1 MTRTRWTGLGILTLV
16 LVLPPVLPRGN
27 AEVGVVRHH
36 GAAAEQPALTAGY
49 GRLSPAFR
57 HTIARVVSSSR
68 AAVDV
73 RGSTRSLVD
82 DLVRCATFDG
92 QRYCLGQGW
101 TDRTQAQVR
110 ARTAAMVSR
119 QAAAQAAPLRAAAS
133 EATGE
138 LSPLGALQQMARMSP
153 RMRAASER
161 VELTQAARS
170 VAKVWLI
177 RHQIQG
183 VALPAGFLAHHPE
196 VRQVGT
202 ATSSAG
208 SITSDFVGPVPQS
221 QRAWSK
227 RWRDYPPRAAVLSR
241 HDVSQQ
247 VRTYWCGPASMQMIA
262 WGWSGRKRSQQYWA
276 NRLGTTTSG
285 SSMTEMVNITNRYT
299 GWDRQ
304 SYAGPYI
311 SLDIGDWSFREWML
325 LMARHTVDYRAPV
338 ILNPVLLKQYFPYLD
353 HDGSGHFQVGRGY
366 EKRARNGP
374 LLGYFEPW
382 NQQRFHPDEP
392 FISRVQWRPAYRSYR
407 AIEANFHTVG
417 V

>member
-16 LVLPPVLPRGN
+16 LVVPPVLPRGN
-27 AEVGVVRHH
+27 AEGGAPEHR
-36 GAAAEQPALTAGY
+36 GAAVEDRTLTAGY
-49 GRLSPAFR
+49 GRLTPAFR
-57 HTIARVVSSSR
+57 RTIARVVSSSR
-68 AAVDV
+68 AAVDA
-73 RGSTRSLVD
+73 RGSTRTLVD

-101 TDRTQAQVR
+101 TDRTQTRVR
-110 ARTAAMVSR
+110 AQTAAMIHR
-119 QAAAQAAPLRAAAS
+119 QTAGRASPLRAAGS
-133 EATGE
+133 ESTGA
-138 LSPLGALQQMARMSP
+138 LSPLGALRQLARLSP
-153 RMRAASER
+153 RERAASER
-161 VELTQAARS
+161 AELTQAARS

-183 VALPAGFLAHHPE
+183 VPLPAGFLAHHPE
-196 VRQVGT
+196 VRQPRT
-202 ATSSAG
+202 ATTTAASM
-208 SITSDFVGPVPQS
+208 TSDFTGPVPQS
-221 QRAWSK
+221 QRAWAK
-227 RWRDYPPRAAVLSR
+227 RWRDYPPRAAVLNR

-262 WGWSGRKRSQQYWA
+262 WGWSGRRRSQQYWA
-276 NRLGTTTSG
+276 DKLGTTTSG
-285 SSMTEMVNITNRYT
+285 SSMGEMVNITNRYT

-311 SLDIGDWSFREWML
+311 SLDISDWSFREWLL

-366 EKRARNGP
+366 EKRAGKGP

-407 AIEANFHTVG
+407 AIEANFHSVG